1 MSAPKKNATPLDLG
15 LKTAYDELFM
25 DDKGRAENR
34 LPKIYDIP
42 LTEIDDFPD
51 HPYQVRLDEDMD
63 QLVESIKKQG
73 VITPVT
79 LRVKEDGR
87 YEMVS
92 GHRRKKACELAGLET
107 VKAEIKELTRD
118 EAIVLMVESNL
129 QRSTI
134 LPSEKANAYKMRLEA
149 MNRQGQRTD
158 LTCSPVGNKLSGE
171 KSSDVFA
178 NEVGES
184 KTQIFR
190 YIRLTELV
198 PGLMNLVDEGKIA
211 MRPAVELSYLPQ
223 KEQEDLLE
231 CISYQDAT
239 PSLAQAIKMREFSK
253 EGKLSAEVIESI
265 MQEQKPNQ
273 REKISFRADRLRQYI
288 PPSVPPRQT
297 EEYVLRALEFYQRHR
312 ERQREQERN
321 DER

>member
-1 MSAPKKNATPLDLG
+1 MSAPKKNAASLDLG

-63 QLVESIKKQG
+63 QLVESIRKQG

-149 MNRQGQRTD
+149 MKRQGERND
-158 LTCSPVGNKLSGE
+158 LTSSPLGTKLR
-171 KSSDVFA
+171 SDA
-178 NEVGES
+178 QLAQEVGDS
-184 KTQIFR
+184 RNQIQR

>member
-1 MSAPKKNATPLDLG
+1 MSAPKKNAAPLDLG

-149 MNRQGQRTD
+149 MKRQGERND
-158 LTCSPVGNKLSGE
+158 LTSSPLGTKLR
-171 KSSDVFA
+171 SDA
-178 NEVGES
+178 QLAQEVGDS
-184 KTQIFR
+184 RNQIQR

>member
-1 MSAPKKNATPLDLG
+1 MSTPKKNAAPLDLG

-73 VITPVT
+73 IITPVT
-79 LRVKEDGR
+79 LRVKEDRR

-149 MNRQGQRTD
+149 MKRQGERND
-158 LTCSPVGNKLSGE
+158 LTSSPLGTKLR
-171 KSSDVFA
+171 SDA
-178 NEVGES
+178 QLAQEVGDS
-184 KTQIFR
+184 RNQIQR